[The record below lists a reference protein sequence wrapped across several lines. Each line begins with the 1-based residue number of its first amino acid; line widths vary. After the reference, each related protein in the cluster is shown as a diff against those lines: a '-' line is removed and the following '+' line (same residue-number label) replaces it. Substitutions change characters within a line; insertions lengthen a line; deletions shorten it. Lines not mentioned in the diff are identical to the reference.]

1 MSAGRRILS
10 LVAAFVT
17 AAHLAS
23 AQQPGKVWRIG
34 VLQSRTRP
42 KSLES
47 HELYGHFLRRLRELG
62 YVEGKNVLFEWRF
75 ADNDYGRLPDLA
87 AELVRLR
94 VDAIITSGSEGI
106 RAAQKATSRIPIVFV
121 GGTDVVA
128 QGFVQSLAH
137 PGGNTTGVTLLLPEI
152 ESKQFEFLA
161 SLLPKLSRVVVLGN
175 PANPAYLVQ
184 QAHYRVRAD
193 RSKVQVVF
201 VGARTPKEIEDAIA
215 LAARHR
221 PDALICAMDNLMI
234 DQRRQIADLAMKYRL
249 PSISSISNFPQDGG
263 LISYGPSLQQTWRRI
278 AEFVDTIFRGTS
290 PADIPVEQPTTLELF
305 INRKTARAL
314 GIEIP
319 PQILVLA
326 DKVID

>member
-1 MSAGRRILS
+1 VSAGRRILS

-23 AQQPGKVWRIG
+23 AQQPGKVWKIG
-34 VLQSRTRP
+34 VLGTRTRP

-47 HELYGHFLRRLRELG
+47 DLRYGHFLRRLRELG
-62 YVEGKNVLFEWRF
+62 YTEGKNVLFEWRF
-75 ADNDYGRLPDLA
+75 ADNDYGLLPDLA
-87 AELVRLR
+87 AELVGLR
-94 VDAIITSGSEGI
+94 VDAIVTDGTPGI
-106 RAAQKATSRIPIVFV
+106 RAAQEATTRIPIVFV

-152 ESKQFEFLA
+152 ESKELEFLA
-161 SLLPKLSRVVVLGN
+161 SLLPKLSRVAVLGN
-175 PANPAYLVQ
+175 SANPAYLMQ
-184 QAHYRVRAD
+184 QANYRVAAD
-193 RSKVQVVF
+193 KSKVQLVF
-201 VGARTPKEIEDAIA
+201 VGARTPKEIEDAIS

-221 PDALICAMDNLMI
+221 SDALICALDNLMI

-249 PSISSISNFPQDGG
+249 PSISAMNGFPENGG
-263 LISYGPSLQQTWRRI
+263 LISYATSSQQIWRRI
-278 AEFVDTIFRGTS
+278 GEFVDTIFRGAS
-290 PADIPVEQPTTLELF
+290 PADIPVEQPTKLELV

-326 DKVID
+326 DKVIG